1 MDELEI
7 SGKRYISTKRAAREH
22 GYHSDYM
29 GQLIRGKKVA
39 GQKVGRAWYIE
50 EDSLNAYLGKAPI
63 PAPVRVVIPA
73 PAAEIVPPP
82 APAPAPVGGLVAE
95 EPASIAPEPQPIAEI
110 SMPEPVAVPK
120 AQEPVAEI
128 AEEMEAEEIR
138 EEAQPVAVRIQPQA
152 EPAYKPVENKI
163 YHPPFAPFIEER
175 ETRAPA
181 HASAPVM
188 QERGGLRYTADDSVP
203 MPIAARMPQTH
214 APAYAPRTAAAP
226 QASGKFPYVGLCVVA
241 AFAIVAAVFASNFVS
256 ATVVSEQGK
265 AATVQYAIHW

>member
-82 APAPAPVGGLVAE
+82 APAPAPVERLIAE
-95 EPASIAPEPQPIAEI
+95 EPAFIAPEPQPIAEI
-110 SMPEPVAVPK
+110 SMPEPAVVPE
-120 AQEPVAEI
+120 APEPVAET
-128 AEEMEAEEIR
+128 AEEIEAEEIR

-163 YHPPFAPFIEER
+163 YHPPFIEER
-175 ETRAPA
+175 ETRAHA

-188 QERGGLRYTADDSVP
+188 QERGGLRYTADDSAS
-203 MPIAARMPQTH
+203 MPIATRMPQAH
-214 APAYAPRTAAAP
+214 APAYAPRPAAAP
-226 QASGKFPYVGLCVVA
+226 RASGRFPYVGLCVVA
-241 AFAIVAAVFASNFVS
+241 AFAILAAVFASNFVS